1 MTGLYLAII
10 QALKISICCN
20 NVPIPPELSTKR
32 QTILRHALGSISF
45 LECNLWY
52 TRYFKPVLL
61 CSVAQAIHLY
71 GLFVCLFEFFLF
83 TRLAH
88 LSCWCLPFEK
98 SYLSLVCDSFIWKK
112 EKERLHIEHIP
123 LSSPQTYWVFLL
135 HLCIWRKRKATMH
148 FFSKQI
154 ILIVL

>member
-52 TRYFKPVLL
+52 TRYFKPILL

-71 GLFVCLFEFFLF
+71 GLFVCLNFFF
-83 TRLAH
+83 
-88 LSCWCLPFEK
+88 
-98 SYLSLVCDSFIWKK
+98 SLVWPIPCAGVYHLKSHIWVWSVIVLSEKK

-123 LSSPQTYWVFLL
+123 LSSPQIYWVFLL
-135 HLCIWRKRKATMH
+135 HLCVPEEKEKLQCI
-148 FFSKQI
+148 FSKQI